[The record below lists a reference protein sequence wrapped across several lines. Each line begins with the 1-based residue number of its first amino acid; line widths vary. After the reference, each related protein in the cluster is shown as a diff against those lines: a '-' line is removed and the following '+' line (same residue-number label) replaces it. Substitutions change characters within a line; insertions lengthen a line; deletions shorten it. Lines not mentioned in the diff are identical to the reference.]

1 MRVHLQPSLVEHCQP
16 YTLTEPHKIRF
27 SQGVRRLRGAE
38 PRKNHQKLIS
48 FLTFH
53 HLSVSKMKPQQRI
66 ACSHVGQP
74 QAESRRISY
83 IRHFRRHP
91 PRPNTWPYG
100 LRGRPGH
107 HRNLVAHA
115 AADHFVIGHMMWHM
129 GNLILFA
136 RGEKKTLVGL
146 PSVTRGSYMRL
157 QKNRATDATC
167 RIGHWSAWLASW
179 IRNHHASVASSTCCL
194 HFLA

>member
-1 MRVHLQPSLVEHCQP
+1 MSEIHYPCLTHNSLDQCASTCSHCLLSTANL
-16 YTLTEPHKIRF
+16 TLTEPHKVCF
-27 SQGVRRLRGAE
+27 WQGVRRLWGAE
-38 PRKNHQKLIS
+38 PRENHQILIS

-115 AADHFVIGHMMWHM
+115 AADHFVIGHMM
-129 GNLILFA
+129 
-136 RGEKKTLVGL
+136 
-146 PSVTRGSYMRL
+146 
-157 QKNRATDATC
+157 
-167 RIGHWSAWLASW
+167 
-179 IRNHHASVASSTCCL
+179 
-194 HFLA
+194 